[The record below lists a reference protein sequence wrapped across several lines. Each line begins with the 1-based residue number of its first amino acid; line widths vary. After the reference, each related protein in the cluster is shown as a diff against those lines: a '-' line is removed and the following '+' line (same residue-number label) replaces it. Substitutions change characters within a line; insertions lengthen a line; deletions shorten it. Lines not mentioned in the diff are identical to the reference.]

1 MLPEKPIGIRFSHL
15 MPIALYMLFSPV
27 SVPDFTTVGT
37 HGLNAEFSLLALLG
51 SFWLPPV
58 RTVAAEIAAARSF
71 SGFGVY
77 HKFQWIL

>member
-1 MLPEKPIGIRFSHL
+1 

-51 SFWLPPV
+51 SFWHPLDG
-58 RTVAAEIAAARSF
+58 TVAVKSAVNRSF
-71 SGFGVY
+71 SGSAFSLENVLSIAPAI
-77 HKFQWIL
+77 FSL